1 MSAQDTNFK
10 TNYLSLACLPPIMK
24 YLRFHP
30 GHFIK
35 MLAVFSVE
43 VFIALFVHD
52 AFIRPYVGDV
62 IAVAFVY
69 YFVRAFLSCKPVY
82 AAFMSLTF
90 AFAVEYGQY
99 VGLISFLGLRN
110 NELARIVL
118 GTSFS
123 WGDVLCYIAGFAL
136 LFLLDPELRKK
147 H

>member
-10 TNYLSLACLPPIMK
+10 TIYLSLACLLPIVK
-24 YLRFHP
+24 YMRFHT
-30 GHFIK
+30 GYFIK
-35 MLAVFSVE
+35 TMVVFTVE

-69 YFVRAFLSCKPVY
+69 YFLRTFLSCKAVY
-82 AAFMSLTF
+82 SALF
-90 AFAVEYGQY
+90 ALLFSFLVEYGQY
-99 VGLISFLGLRN
+99 AEFIYVLGLQHQKW
-110 NELARIVL
+110 ARIVL

-123 WGDVLCYIAGFAL
+123 WGDMLCYMIGFL
-136 LFLLDPELRKK
+136 ILFVVDPALRKK